1 MSSSKRRKLEGEPPP
16 PSAVSAV
23 SAIAARRRLGASAVP
38 SQRSSPEPVTPS
50 TNSFSA
56 LQSLKPKKSKDGNR
70 SPRKSAKQSLVQ
82 RNEASRAGASPA
94 PQGASRASD
103 LASIVTNSSLAPP
116 QPPNISY
123 SSFQIPQIKHH
134 AMADG
139 SLEVSLDEGER
150 FIVLGCFGIR
160 VVTGEV
166 TVAGA
171 TLRESESILWVYA
184 PHCSAVPVIRTT
196 QDCRIL
202 FHNDPNSVH
211 IKKLGRLSPLFKRLW
226 NEPAEATDDAG
237 KRSFRFVCAQER
249 RPQSH
254 ELVIL
259 TQPQI
264 GTSSDVPKRC
274 VIQELVSPPE
284 WNKLLASIAPTTS
297 SGNQHSGF
305 ICGPKS
311 AGKSTFARLLTNRLL
326 TTCHGDSRAVIVLD
340 LDPGQPEF
348 TPPGTVSLIRV
359 SRPNLGVPFSHTS
372 FGDPGNTVLRCHALA
387 SVTPASSPDLFIAC
401 ATDLY
406 EFYQRFHRKS
416 PLIINTPGWILGTGL
431 DLLVA
436 LIKRMRPA
444 QVIYMSEEGPADVVE
459 TLEEATKHEFST
471 LPSQPSDFM
480 SRTSAHFRSMQMMS
494 YFHSQVLPGCKTA
507 KSSPI
512 KWLAQ
517 PLSHTRPYV
526 VQYEGKN
533 QGILGILSYDCQT
546 PPHLLAASIN
556 GAILAIV
563 EIEEATAFRE
573 VRDTRADV
581 DVETGT
587 GVDICRTPE
596 GLPLV
601 VNATDGTLDP
611 RYCRTIGL
619 ALIRGIDAENKSL
632 QVITPLPLS
641 ALEQVQSQGRSIVLV
656 HGNFDSP
663 HWAYT
668 EDLYEQTNQ
677 DDDAVEKDLDM
688 SDGDSS
694 EDCGGAVDCSTAQG
708 ASADHVSTVPW
719 IETLGPNQ
727 KRPVG
732 SRVWRVRRDLGR
744 NTGD

>member
-16 PSAVSAV
+16 PSPVSAV

-38 SQRSSPEPVTPS
+38 TQRSSPEPVTPS

-56 LQSLKPKKSKDGNR
+56 LQSLKPKKSKDGTR
-70 SPRKSAKQSLVQ
+70 SPRKGAKQSLLQ
-82 RNEASRAGASPA
+82 RNEASRPGASPA
-94 PQGASRASD
+94 PQGTSRASD
-103 LASIVTNSSLAPP
+103 TAPIATKTSVASP

-123 SSFQIPQIKHH
+123 SSFQIPQIKHQ

-160 VVTGEV
+160 VLTGEI
-166 TVAGA
+166 TIAGA
-171 TLRESESILWVYA
+171 TLRESETIFWVYA

-211 IKKLGRLSPLFKRLW
+211 LKKLGRLSPLFKRLW
-226 NEPAEATDDAG
+226 DEPAEANDNAG
-237 KRSFRFVCAQER
+237 KRSFRF
-249 RPQSH
+249 
-254 ELVIL
+254 
-259 TQPQI
+259 I

-284 WNKLLASIAPTTS
+284 WNKLLGSIAPTTS
-297 SGNQHSGF
+297 SGNQYSGF

-311 AGKSTFARLLTNRLL
+311 AGKSTIARLLTNRLL
-326 TTCHGDSRAVIVLD
+326 TACHGDSRAVIVLD

-401 ATDLY
+401 ATDMY

-436 LIKRMRPA
+436 LITRMRPA

-459 TLEEATKHEFST
+459 TLEETTKHEFST

-494 YFHSQVLPGCKTA
+494 YFHSQILPGCQTA
-507 KSSPI
+507 KTSSI
-512 KWLAQ
+512 RWLAQ
-517 PLSHTRPYV
+517 PISHTRPYV
-526 VQYEGKN
+526 VQYQGKN

-563 EIEEATAFRE
+563 EIEEPTAFRE
-573 VRDTRADV
+573 VRDTRSDV
-581 DVETGT
+581 DVGTGTGT

-596 GLPLV
+596 GLPLI

-619 ALIRGIDAENKSL
+619 ALIRGVDAHNKSL
-632 QVITPLPLS
+632 QVMTPLALS

-677 DDDAVEKDLDM
+677 DDDAMERDLDM

-694 EDCGGAVDCSTAQG
+694 EDDGGAVDGGTAQG
-708 ASADHVSTVPW
+708 AYAGRVSTVPW
-719 IETLGPNQ
+719 IETLRANQ

>member
-1 MSSSKRRKLEGEPPP
+1 MSLSKRRKLEGEPS
-16 PSAVSAV
+16 PSSPVSAV
-23 SAIAARRRLGASAVP
+23 SAIAARRRLGGPAVQ
-38 SQRSSPEPVTPS
+38 SQNNSPEPMTPS

-56 LQSLKPKKSKDGNR
+56 LQSPKPKKNKDGTR
-70 SPRKSAKQSLVQ
+70 SPQKSAKQSLLH
-82 RNEASRAGASPA
+82 RKDASRPGAFPA

-103 LASIVTNSSLAPP
+103 IASLVPNSSVSSP

-123 SSFQIPQIKHH
+123 SSFQISEIKHR
-134 AMADG
+134 AMANG
-139 SLEVSLDEGER
+139 GLEVSLDEGER
-150 FIVLGCFGIR
+150 FIVLGSFGIR

-166 TVAGA
+166 TIAGA
-171 TLRESESILWVYA
+171 TLQSSESIFWVYA
-184 PHCSAVPVIRTT
+184 PHCLALP
-196 QDCRIL
+196 
-202 FHNDPNSVH
+202 
-211 IKKLGRLSPLFKRLW
+211 KLGRLSPLFRRLW
-226 NEPAEATDDAG
+226 NEPAEANDDAG
-237 KRSFRFVCAQER
+237 KRSFRF
-249 RPQSH
+249 
-254 ELVIL
+254 
-259 TQPQI
+259 I

-284 WNKLLASIAPTTS
+284 WNKLLASIAPITVA
-297 SGNQHSGF
+297 GNEYSGF

-326 TTCHGDSRAVIVLD
+326 TACRGDSRTVMILD

-348 TPPGTVSLIRV
+348 APPGTVSLIRV

-372 FGDPGNTVLRCHALA
+372 FGDPGNTVVRCHALA

-401 ATDLY
+401 AIDMF

-436 LIKRMRPA
+436 LITRIRPA

-459 TLEEATKHEFST
+459 TLKGATKHEFST
-471 LPSQPSDFM
+471 LPSQPSEFM
-480 SRTSAHFRSMQMMS
+480 LRTSAHFRSMQMMS
-494 YFHSQVLPGCKTA
+494 YFHSQVQPECKTTKA
-507 KSSPI
+507 PSI
-512 KWLAQ
+512 KWLVQ

-563 EIEEATAFRE
+563 EIEASTAFRE
-573 VRDTRADV
+573 VDNTRSNMGSETEAG
-581 DVETGT
+581 VE
-587 GVDICRTPE
+587 ICRTPE
-596 GLPLV
+596 GLPLI

-619 ALIRGIDAENKSL
+619 ALIRGIDAHNKSL
-632 QVITPLPLS
+632 QVITPLQLS
-641 ALEQVQSQGRSIVLV
+641 AFEEVQSQGRSIVLV
-656 HGNFDSP
+656 HGSFDSP

-668 EDLYEQTNQ
+668 EDLHGEQTNQ
-677 DDDAVEKDLDM
+677 DDDALEKDFDM
-688 SDGDSS
+688 SDDEFS
-694 EDCGGAVDCSTAQG
+694 EDDGGVADCGTVQG
-708 ASADHVSTVPW
+708 SRTCASDASTVPW
-719 IETLGPNQ
+719 IETLRGDQ

-732 SRVWRVRRDLGR
+732 SRVWRVRRDLGK
-744 NTGD
+744 NNGD